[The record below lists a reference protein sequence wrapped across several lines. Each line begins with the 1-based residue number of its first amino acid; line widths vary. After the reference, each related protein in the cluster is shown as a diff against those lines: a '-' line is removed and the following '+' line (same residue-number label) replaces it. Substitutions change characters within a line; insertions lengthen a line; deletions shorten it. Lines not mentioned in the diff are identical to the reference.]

1 MFRFIQLLVVFFTL
15 SLFSCG
21 DSSFLLSL
29 SDSENA
35 VIIRTSIN
43 NGAILDPD
51 SGETIDISLEYDET
65 LVIPVKL
72 EISFLDKQGLEIGEP
87 QIIEGDALSEP
98 LPSLTLA
105 FPLEA
110 QYSVRLRLFDSND
123 SIIKEE
129 IVSFFYSRETL
140 AIRSLTP
147 FPNVFEPGGLG
158 LIFFDADGSEDS
170 WVRWSID
177 NEIIEEGY
185 FRDYREG
192 FIWKAP
198 LLAGVYGLRMELFPV
213 EPFNTINGTFSFTS
227 QLRSELEV
235 FVTSGSDSDPS
246 DLYPDESYS
255 TIIHF
260 KGLVV
265 DLGTKENI
273 ITNVG
278 SPEIKRQGDKLGY
291 YLKEGSG
298 FSLDGNILP
307 VVNKLLMPF
316 SVTFSYYL
324 NGPQFDAY
332 FLNITGDSE
341 NLFSIK
347 TDSSGVL
354 LSELHQTGMNI
365 SSSSGIFPENYNE
378 ITLSVIPDSN
388 LISFLWYGD
397 GLLLFSETYN
407 YTPDIPTTMYES
419 VIGVDNGFEG
429 LLDEFG
435 IFYSDA
441 KGYSNID
448 NNIFQ
453 RRVEKKYNP
462 DRIIAAYGFDGLY
475 FDEAHNSFLP
485 VASGS
490 VILDYNSSFQFLKTD
505 FNFSYLYIDID
516 FEDISEA
523 TEIEIS
529 FPDMNGAKNLHIN
542 IDDLFRVVYSDSS
555 IGIELNVD
563 DGVLSILSNGVMIS
577 EVLLEIHTPAVFKI
591 VNKSGKSETKIASL
605 LVRREEKR
613 VVEDNQVRIKT
624 EL

>member
-185 FRDYREG
+185 FRDYKEG

-354 LSELHQTGMNI
+354 FSELHQTGMNI

-388 LISFLWYGD
+388 LITFLWYGD